1 VSRFAG
7 ANRVVAWLCA
17 ACAFAIIGC
26 TWAMATARYGGP
38 DEPAHIIRSAAV
50 SHGNLRGDSVRRLV
64 PGYRQVSVAAP
75 LASGDPGCFRHDED
89 ATADC
94 AVVVGGPRNRVV
106 ATSAGTAPPWYYL
119 AVGWTTRAL
128 SSGRDAM
135 GYRIA
140 SVLLC
145 AGVLG
150 YAMARSVGIGRG
162 AWLLAAITPSAWFLF
177 GVVGTSGIEIA
188 LIALAVVEAV
198 ARFRDPGA
206 SLARVTMPLAACLV
220 IRPAAVIDIAVVAV
234 VLAPTLA
241 PITRRT
247 IALIAI
253 PLAGAAALTI
263 VWNRWTGLVVRDR
276 RTADTDSFASATWR
290 SLRGIPTTA
299 HQAVGALGWN
309 EFFAPLLAQLV
320 WIATLAFA
328 VYWVVTRT
336 TDQWWHVRWLVLA
349 LLLPTVIE
357 VALHH
362 RIGEVWQGRY
372 SIPFAM
378 AGVLYAGRARAP
390 GRTIQRALVAGAAI
404 AEVLTLW
411 NTIRRYSVGL
421 DGSLTFRHAA
431 WSPPLNAW
439 LLLAVNAAA
448 VAWLAAIALSLPLP
462 ASASAHGST
471 AVLCADVDDD
481 QLLIVTAND

>member
-1 VSRFAG
+1 
-7 ANRVVAWLCA
+7 
-17 ACAFAIIGC
+17 
-26 TWAMATARYGGP
+26 
-38 DEPAHIIRSAAV
+38 
-50 SHGNLRGDSVRRLV
+50 
-64 PGYRQVSVAAP
+64 
-75 LASGDPGCFRHDED
+75 
-89 ATADC
+89 
-94 AVVVGGPRNRVV
+94 
-106 ATSAGTAPPWYYL
+106 
-119 AVGWTTRAL
+119 
-128 SSGRDAM
+128 
-135 GYRIA
+135 
-140 SVLLC
+140 
-145 AGVLG
+145 
-150 YAMARSVGIGRG
+150 
-162 AWLLAAITPSAWFLF
+162 
-177 GVVGTSGIEIA
+177 
-188 LIALAVVEAV
+188 
-198 ARFRDPGA
+198 
-206 SLARVTMPLAACLV
+206 
-220 IRPAAVIDIAVVAV
+220 
-234 VLAPTLA
+234 
-241 PITRRT
+241 
-247 IALIAI
+247 
-253 PLAGAAALTI
+253 

>member
-1 VSRFAG
+1 MSRFAG

-17 ACAFAIIGC
+17 TCAFAIIGC

-50 SHGNLRGDSVRRLV
+50 SHGDLRGDSVRRLV

-75 LASGDPGCFRHDED
+75 LASGDPGCFRHDGD
-89 ATADC
+89 STADC
-94 AVVVGGPRNRVV
+94 AVVVGGSRNRVV

-119 AVGWTTRAL
+119 AVGWTTRAF

-150 YAMARSVGIGRG
+150 YAMARCIAIGRG
-162 AWLLAAITPSAWFLF
+162 AWLLAAFTPSAWFLF

-188 LIALAVVEAV
+188 LIALAMVEAIM
-198 ARFRDPGA
+198 RFHDPGA
-206 SLARVTMPLAACLV
+206 SLLRVMLPLVACLL
-220 IRPAAVIDIAVVAV
+220 IRPAAVIDIAVVAL

-247 IALIAI
+247 TAMITV
-253 PLAGAAALTI
+253 PLAAAAALTI
-263 VWNRWTGLVVRDR
+263 VWNRWTSLVVRDP
-276 RTADTDSFASATWR
+276 RTADTDSFAAATWR

-309 EFFAPLLAQLV
+309 EFFAPHVAQLV

-336 TDQWWHVRWLVLA
+336 SDRWWHVRWLVLA
-349 LLLPTVIE
+349 LLVPTVIE
-357 VALHH
+357 VALHQ

-378 AGVLYAGRARAP
+378 AGVLYAARAESP
-390 GRTIQRALVAGAAI
+390 RRSIQRSLVGGAAI

-411 NTIRRYSVGL
+411 NTVRRYSVGL

-431 WSPPLNAW
+431 WSPVLNPW

-448 VAWLAAIALSLPLP
+448 VTWLVTVALSLPV
-462 ASASAHGST
+462 SASPSADGST
-471 AVLCADVDDD
+471 AVLCADVDED
-481 QLLIVTAND
+481 QLLIATGND